1 MMRIKV
7 VALYVGLFILIAGSS
22 TAFAQVDNPALT
34 QSVGWAIVR
43 TIAALLFILGLF
55 FVLVYLLK
63 RYYPKAFGG
72 TVLPSEKGDGIDIL
86 TVRPLGG
93 KRFLY
98 LVRVD
103 GRRILIGMTEQQ
115 MQALSVWE
123 EADEIDSSSDA

>member
-1 MMRIKV
+1 MMRCKRAAWCLGIF
-7 VALYVGLFILIAGSS
+7 LLTAGSVP
-22 TAFAQVDNPALT
+22 AFAQVDNPALT

-72 TVLPSEKGDGIDIL
+72 TVLPSDKGDGIDIL

-98 LVRVD
+98 LVKVG

-115 MQALSVWE
+115 MQPLSVWD
-123 EADEIDSSSDA
+123 EADETESSSNT